1 MTPIVYLHGFASSP
15 MSSKAQFFKG
25 RFAGR
30 GIQMDVPQLDRG
42 DFTALTITG
51 QLEVIADTV
60 KGRQAVL
67 MGSSLGGY
75 LASLF
80 AARHENICRLV
91 LLAPAIQF
99 PRRWRER
106 YSAEDLERWKRWGS
120 VPIFHY
126 GSKEQV
132 RLGYQFMED
141 SSKYEDEPD
150 FKQPALILHGRHDD
164 VVPARISE
172 LYANQRRNI
181 TLKLL
186 ESGHELTD
194 VLDELWLETEAF
206 LFPGGASG
214 RLC

>member
-15 MSSKAQFFKG
+15 MSGKAQFFKS
-25 RFAGR
+25 RFAAR
-30 GIQMDVPQLDRG
+30 GIHIDVPQLDRG
-42 DFTALTITG
+42 DFTGLTITG

-60 KGRQAVL
+60 KGRPAVL

-80 AARHENICRLV
+80 AARHENICKLV

-99 PRRWRER
+99 PRRWRAR
-106 YSAEDLERWKRWGS
+106 YSPEDLERWKRWGS

-141 SSKYEDEPD
+141 SMKYEDEPD
-150 FKQPALILHGRHDD
+150 FKQPALILHGLHDD

-172 LYANQRRNI
+172 LYANQRGNI
-181 TLKLL
+181 TLKLV
-186 ESGHELTD
+186 ESAHELTD
-194 VLDELWLETEAF
+194 VLDKLWAETEAF
-206 LFPGGASG
+206 LFPDGGSG